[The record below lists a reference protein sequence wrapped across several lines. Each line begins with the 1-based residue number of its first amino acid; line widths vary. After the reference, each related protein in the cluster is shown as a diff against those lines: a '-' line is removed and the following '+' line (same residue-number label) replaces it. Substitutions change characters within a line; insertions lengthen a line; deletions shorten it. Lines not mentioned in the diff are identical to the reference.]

1 METLPA
7 FRLLRP
13 ATVAEALD
21 MHRENPG
28 ARYMAGGTDLMV
40 NMRHGLVKPETVID
54 ITGIDELQRIEATDA
69 GLVIG
74 AGVTLARLTAEAK
87 VGEAHPVLATAAG
100 MVAAST
106 HRQVAT
112 LGGNLCLDT
121 RCIFFNQ
128 SEWWRASNAF
138 CRKLGDGKC
147 HVAPTGE
154 RCHAAYC
161 GDLAPALLVL
171 GAEVDVAGHG
181 GVRTL
186 PLEDLYAD
194 DGAAHLRLAEGDLLT
209 AVRLP
214 PATGVRAAYE
224 KVRVRQAVDF
234 PLAGIAV
241 ALERQGSVLT
251 ALRVALTGT
260 NPRPLLIGDTGSLL
274 GAPLDA
280 EALTRLEKL
289 VRRQIQPM
297 RNTTIASHYRR
308 RVACTIARRL
318 ATRLYEGR
326 K

>member
-1 METLPA
+1 M
-7 FRLLRP
+7 
-13 ATVAEALD
+13 
-21 MHRENPG
+21 
-28 ARYMAGGTDLMV
+28 
-40 NMRHGLVKPETVID
+40 
-54 ITGIDELQRIEATDA
+54 
-69 GLVIG
+69 
-74 AGVTLARLTAEAK
+74 
-87 VGEAHPVLATAAG
+87 
-100 MVAAST
+100 
-106 HRQVAT
+106 
-112 LGGNLCLDT
+112 
-121 RCIFFNQ
+121 
-128 SEWWRASNAF
+128 
-138 CRKLGDGKC
+138 
-147 HVAPTGE
+147 APTGE

-171 GAEVDVAGHG
+171 GAEVDVAGHD